1 MLSKDSSSLHSRLD
15 AGNPGLFSET
25 AGVLC
30 FYGGFVEDEDSLGY
44 FQALGQMSMVECP
57 ACGESTSGYSE
68 FCEACGESLGQDPD
82 VALDLVAG
90 AEAQK
95 RAMFRKVAMGEST
108 NLLKLKG
115 ARDGLLAGTLKTDD
129 YLAIIDEVLQF
140 VSSAVDLYESD
151 YMKHQ
156 LTQMPPDAVKIYH
169 EMFGAAR
176 EMRAGLQRM
185 ASYGE
190 KRDMA
195 EVEGGLRDV
204 EGGLWRVDAAQD
216 VAAQKG
222 EEAAAAAGE

>member
-1 MLSKDSSSLHSRLD
+1 M
-15 AGNPGLFSET
+15 
-25 AGVLC
+25 
-30 FYGGFVEDEDSLGY
+30 EDEDSLGY

-68 FCEACGESLGQDPD
+68 FCESCGESLGQDPD

-95 RAMFRKVAMGEST
+95 QALFRKVAVGESS
-108 NLLKLKG
+108 NLLKLKA
-115 ARDGLLAGTLKTDD
+115 ARDGLLAGTLNSED

-140 VSSAVDLYESD
+140 VNSALELYDSA

-156 LTQMPPDAVKIYH
+156 MTQMPADAAKIYQ
-169 EMFGAAR
+169 EMSLAAK
-176 EMRAGLQRM
+176 EMQGGLLRM

-190 KRDMA
+190 KRDKA
-195 EVEGGLRDV
+195 EVEAGLRDV

-222 EEAAAAAGE
+222 EEAAAAGE